1 MDTILRKGG
10 HNFTMKQRC
19 SSRVAKCTYEI
30 RRGDAKA
37 MRRKPCGE
45 SHAAAQEGE
54 LHKKSDDARAGGAEC
69 TGSMMPPSYNR
80 ERGPPSELER
90 RLATVRL
97 ERSTPMP
104 VYPGG
109 LAFV

>member
-30 RRGDAKA
+30 RRGD
-37 MRRKPCGE
+37 GE

-80 ERGPPSELER
+80 ERGPPWELER

>member
-37 MRRKPCGE
+37 MR
-45 SHAAAQEGE
+45 QEGE
-54 LHKKSDDARAGGAEC
+54 LRKKSDDARAGGAEC
-69 TGSMMPPSYNR
+69 TGSMMPPSYHT
-80 ERGPPSELER
+80 ERGPPLQHR
-90 RLATVRL
+90 IWKGDQLAIVVYMVSGHYFKLTVL
-97 ERSTPMP
+97 GQSPD
-104 VYPGG
+104 
-109 LAFV
+109 

>member
-1 MDTILRKGG
+1 MYVRNSQGG
-10 HNFTMKQRC
+10 R
-19 SSRVAKCTYEI
+19 
-30 RRGDAKA
+30 
-37 MRRKPCGE
+37 E
-45 SHAAAQEGE
+45 SHAAKATRRRKNLEGE